1 MMRRLP
7 TAQSDCLME
16 VWWKVRV
23 NPWFQM
29 RNHGFILLRDDDA
42 EGGGILFL
50 VLMQGEAATAYSHD
64 LSGE

>member
-1 MMRRLP
+1 
-7 TAQSDCLME
+7 
-16 VWWKVRV
+16 
-23 NPWFQM
+23 M